1 MVVMKKSILI
11 LLLSIFIAVISHAQ
25 EGMWL
30 MSQLGQLNLQQK
42 GIQLQDNEIYNAGKP
57 ALYNAI
63 VQIGGG
69 TGSFVS
75 PDGLIITNHHVAFTA
90 LQRASNVNN
99 DYLEQGFTAW
109 NKKDEIQ
116 APGYQA
122 KMLTEMKDVT
132 PDVLAAAKG
141 ITDPVEKDKKI
152 NAKIS
157 EMTEKI
163 EKNKEDISAEI
174 KDMYSGRQYVLFV
187 YKLIKDIRIV
197 YAPPMAIGN
206 YGGETDNWMWPRH
219 TGDFSFLRAYIAP
232 DGTGR
237 EFNSENIPYQ
247 PKVWLKVATEPIKEG
262 DMTFV
267 IGFPGFTTRYRD
279 SNSARWNLVN
289 NYPFSI
295 ETFSQIINI
304 LHETTKN
311 DPEGWLKVASL
322 EKGLANAMKNY
333 QGKVDGMI
341 KTNYVQKKLDFEKE
355 FLAWTN
361 GDPVRKQKY
370 GNLISDMTKEYAI
383 IGKTVQKDNILGAM
397 QGLGGTMMAVAIQVY
412 RTVDEMSKP
421 EKDRDP
427 GYNEKAVEQQEENL
441 KYAYANY
448 YQPSDKAILVYIL
461 NLAAKLPA
469 DQRITGLEPV
479 LGNKNQPLEKF
490 VDEAYKNSKLSDV
503 EYAKTLLKMSPKEL
517 EALDDPFINLAA
529 ELFPE
534 IKQSEKVSTAF
545 ASNITDLR
553 KQYIEALYE
562 WKGGNLYPDANGTM
576 RFTYGPI
583 RGYDPADAIT
593 YHPFTSLKGVID
605 KNTGKEPFNAPEGL
619 VSLYKNKDFGR
630 WMDPQRKDVPVA
642 FTHMADI
649 TGGNSGSPVMNAKG
663 EIIGVAFDGNYEAM
677 ISDWQYD
684 YDIQRT
690 ISVDI
695 RYVMFILDKFSKA
708 DFLLKEMGVS
718 K

>member
-1 MVVMKKSILI
+1 MKKSLLI
-11 LLLSIFIAVISHAQ
+11 LLLWIFIAAFSHAQ

-30 MSQLGQLNLQQK
+30 MSQLDQLNLQQK
-42 GIQLQDNEIYNAGKP
+42 GIKLQNSEIYNPDKP

-63 VQIGGG
+63 VQVGGG

-75 PDGLIITNHHVAFTA
+75 PEGLIITNHHVAFTA
-90 LQRASNVNN
+90 LQRASSVTN
-99 DYLEQGFTAW
+99 DYLEQGFTARD
-109 NKKDEIQ
+109 KKDEIQ

-122 KMLTEMKDVT
+122 KLLSEMKDVT
-132 PDVLAAAKG
+132 QEVLAAAKG
-141 ITDPVEKDKKI
+141 VTDPVEKDKKI

-163 EKNKEDISAEI
+163 EKNKDDVSAVVA
-174 KDMYSGRQYVLFV
+174 DMYSGRQYILFV
-187 YKLIKDIRIV
+187 YKLIKDLRIV

-219 TGDFSFLRAYIAP
+219 TGDFSFLRAYVAP

-237 EFNSENIPYQ
+237 EYNAENIPYQ
-247 PKVWLKVATEPIKEG
+247 PKVWLKVATDPIKEG
-262 DMTFV
+262 DITFV

-311 DPEGWLKVASL
+311 DPEGWIKVASL

-333 QGKVDGMI
+333 QGKVDGMN

-355 FLAWTN
+355 FQSWAN
-361 GDPVRKQKY
+361 GDPTRKQKY

-383 IGKTVQKDNILGAM
+383 IGKTSQKDNVLGVM
-397 QGLGGTMMAVAIQVY
+397 QGLSGTLLGVAFQLY
-412 RTVDEMSKP
+412 RTADEMSKP
-421 EKDRDP
+421 IKDRDP
-427 GYNEKAVEQQEENL
+427 GYTEKNLEKQVENL
-441 KYAYANY
+441 QYTYANY
-448 YQPSDKAILVYIL
+448 YEPADKAIMAYIL

-469 DQRITGLEPV
+469 DQRITGLETVVNNNNLPV
-479 LGNKNQPLEKF
+479 EKF
-490 VDEAYKNSKLSDV
+490 VEESYKTSRLADV
-503 EYAKTLLKMSPKEL
+503 EYVKTLFSKTPKEL
-517 EALDDPFINLAA
+517 DALNDPFIKLAA
-529 ELFPE
+529 SLYPE
-534 IKQSEKVSTAF
+534 IKQSEKANQAF
-545 ASNITDLR
+545 AANITDLR

-576 RFTYGPI
+576 RFTFGLI
-583 RGYDPADAIT
+583 RGYDPADAVT

-605 KNTGKEPFNAPEGL
+605 KNTGKEPFNAPAGL

-630 WMDPQRKDVPVA
+630 WIDPQRKDVPVA

-663 EIIGVAFDGNYEAM
+663 EIIGVVFDGNYEAM

-708 DFLLKEMGVS
+708 DFLLKEMGVAI
-718 K
+718 